1 MPDNFL
7 GEPFKPWVTE
17 QINVRQESL
26 GKFSNIPLKDIQSY
40 STSTPFLRLASS
52 VNLTNKGHQGVELE
66 NSVLKKL
73 SNSFDSELISGD
85 QLAKN
90 FILQSGVVSSTGE
103 NSFSGLQSGL
113 NNGSSPFNGAYG
125 WGGTTERGYVPMP
138 GITAANVEYQ
148 NNGALSKTTI
158 TVRCFSKAQFQLLDV
173 LYLRPGYTLLLE
185 FGHSQYL
192 NNEGSLVNM
201 NQFYSTPLSLL
212 LNPLN
217 PPSINPTS
225 QYDIWKAIED
235 EREEHKGNYEAVYG
249 KISKFSWQ
257 FAPDGS
263 YDCTI
268 QITGMGDVI
277 ESLKTNITNPG
288 VPIDVNSDRSFYD
301 NTITSITGDD
311 VRPPLIANANSSVV
325 NFELYNIYQKIQKTK
340 TNGWADYIVK
350 GFRGDKGEDPKD
362 LTISNALYSI
372 KAETDFKNEDGP
384 QVYIKYGAFL
394 AWFQTNIF
402 PYNDKTKTLTFT
414 IDMNFDDIDQD
425 ENVMLKVGGE
435 FSSDPTTC
443 LIPYENVSIYKP
455 EEGIKFPMPSSTIN
469 DEISVNSKWNYSTY
483 LGRISNILVNI
494 NYIAKVFKAASDASE
509 GGNLTAIG
517 LLKGINQGI
526 VKSLG
531 GINDLTVKLSD
542 DQQKV
547 RFIENIPQRR
557 DTPAATQESYA
568 RFNVFGVKKGING
581 SFITDIKLTA
591 DLSNDFASMISIG
604 SQANSNSV
612 SANATS
618 FSNYSAGLKDRII
631 EEKLSKYPDKDKTT
645 YQPKDPKQEVLDN
658 FKENIHDP
666 SPLFKGIYTDLK
678 FLNENISA
686 LSNHN
691 KTHANKIV
699 GILTTEKQI
708 QAPFFLPFNLSLEMR
723 GLAGMVIYQ
732 KFLMTDDILPP
743 SYEEDGVDLQI
754 TGINHKIDPTSWTTS
769 LSTQSTPANKLDAIN
784 RPQQLSSTS
793 SGQVA
798 SSQGVAGTTGN
809 TENTPNADRLR
820 LVISSLG
827 YIEKGTELSN
837 GGDITSATA
846 DMGIAVAK
854 KIKEVV
860 PGVTL
865 RFTGGNDRY
874 HQKLSYNSR
883 HKKGTGLDMVIQP
896 ATSSNI
902 ASVLKVLQGFSAGN
916 QPNFKFINEYAS
928 PTKAATSK
936 HFHFSWGA
944 GTEGSRDL
952 TKSLALANSGKIPKY
967 LV

>member
-1 MPDNFL
+1 MSDNFL
-7 GEPFKPWVTE
+7 GNPFKSWVKN
-17 QINVRQESL
+17 QVNVRQKSL

-52 VNLTNKGHQGVELE
+52 VNLTNKGPQGVELE

-73 SNSFDSELISGD
+73 SDSFDSELISGD
-85 QLAKN
+85 ALAKN
-90 FILQSGVVSSTGE
+90 FILQGGVVSSTSPD
-103 NSFSGLQSGL
+103 SFSGLQSGL

-125 WGGTTERGYVPMP
+125 WGGTAERGYVPMP

-185 FGHSQYL
+185 FGHTQYL
-192 NNEGSLVNM
+192 NNEESLVNM

-212 LNPLN
+212 LNPN
-217 PPSINPTS
+217 AESPTS

-235 EREEHKGNYEAVYG
+235 ERFEHKGNYEAVYG

-288 VPIDVNSDRSFYD
+288 TPVDINMDKSWYESNRDPDK
-301 NTITSITGDD
+301 T
-311 VRPPLIANANSSVV
+311 PPLIANANSSII
-325 NFELYNIYQKIQKTK
+325 NFELYDIYQKIQKVE
-340 TNGWADYIVK
+340 TNGWANYTVK
-350 GFRGDKGEDPKD
+350 GFRGDKGEAPKE
-362 LTISNALYSI
+362 LTIKNALYSL
-372 KAETDFKNEDGP
+372 KAETDFEDEDGP

-394 AWFQTNIF
+394 AWLQTNIF
-402 PYNDKTKTLTFT
+402 PYNSKTKTLAFSF
-414 IDMNFDDIDQD
+414 DMNFDDIDQD

-455 EEGIKFPMPSSTIN
+455 EEGITFPMPTSKIN

-494 NYIAKVFKAASDASE
+494 NYIAKTFKTLSDSTE
-509 GGNLTAIG
+509 DGNFTAISF
-517 LLKGINQGI
+517 LKGINQGI
-526 VKSLG
+526 MKSLG
-531 GINDLTVKLSD
+531 GINSLTVKLSD
-542 DQQKV
+542 DQQKI

-557 DTPAATQESYA
+557 DDNISTGEFA
-568 RFNVFGVKKGING
+568 RFNVFGVKKGNDG

-591 DLSNDFASMISIG
+591 DLSNNFASMISIG
-604 SQANSNSV
+604 SQANANSI

-618 FSNYSAGLKDRII
+618 FSNYSAGLVDRII
-631 EEKLSKYPDKDKTT
+631 EEKLTPYPKKDETT
-645 YQPKDPKQEVLDN
+645 DQPQNPKQTLLKN
-658 FKENIHDP
+658 FTENING
-666 SPLFKGIYTDLK
+666 STPLFTSIYGENPK
-678 FLNENISA
+678 FLNENITS
-686 LSNHN
+686 LTQHN
-691 KTHANKIV
+691 KTHASLIT
-699 GILTTEKQI
+699 GILTTEGQI

-723 GLAGMVIYQ
+723 GLSGMVIYQ
-732 KFLMTDDILPP
+732 KFLITDDILPP
-743 SYEEDGVDLQI
+743 SYEKDGVDLQI
-754 TGINHKIDPTSWTTS
+754 TGINHKIDTKSWTTS
-769 LSTQSTPANKLDAIN
+769 LSTQSTPADRLSSIR

-798 SSQGVAGTTGN
+798 SSQGVIGTTGN
-809 TENTPNADRLR
+809 TEDTPNTDRLR

-854 KIKEVV
+854 KVKEVI
-860 PGVTL
+860 PSVTL

-883 HKKGTGLDMVIQP
+883 HKKGTGLDVVVQP
-896 ATSSNI
+896 ATPLNI
-902 ASVLKVLQGFSAGN
+902 ASVLKVLQGFAAGN

-936 HFHFSWGA
+936 HFHFSWGV

-952 TKSLALANSGKIPKY
+952 NKSIALVNAGKIPKY

>member
-1 MPDNFL
+1 MSDNFL
-7 GEPFKPWVTE
+7 GNPFKPWVTE
-17 QINVRQESL
+17 QIDVRQKSL

-52 VNLTNKGHQGVELE
+52 VNLTNKGPQGVDLE

-90 FILQSGVVSSTGE
+90 FILQGGVVSSTSPS
-103 NSFSGLQSGL
+103 SFSGLQSGL
-113 NNGSSPFNGAYG
+113 NNGSSPFNGTYG

-185 FGHSQYL
+185 FGHTQYL
-192 NNEGSLVNM
+192 NNEESLVNM

-212 LNPLN
+212 LNPN
-217 PPSINPTS
+217 AESPTS

-235 EREEHKGNYEAVYG
+235 ERFEHKGNYEAVYG

-288 VPIDVNSDRSFYD
+288 TSVDINADKSWYESDRD
-301 NTITSITGDD
+301 PATT
-311 VRPPLIANANSSVV
+311 PPLIANANSSVI
-325 NFELYNIYQKIQKTK
+325 NFELYDIYQKIQKSE
-340 TNGWADYIVK
+340 TNGWANYIVK
-350 GFRGDKGEDPKD
+350 GFRGDKGEDPKE
-362 LTISNALYSI
+362 LTIKNALYSL
-372 KAETDFKNEDGP
+372 KAETDFEDEDGP

-394 AWFQTNIF
+394 AWLQTNIF
-402 PYNDKTKTLTFT
+402 PYDSKTKTLTFSF
-414 IDMNFDDIDQD
+414 DMNFDDIDQD

-455 EEGIKFPMPSSTIN
+455 EDGITFPMPTSKINTDISS
-469 DEISVNSKWNYSTY
+469 NSKWNYSTY

-494 NYIAKVFKAASDASE
+494 NYIAKTFKALLDASE
-509 GGNLTAIG
+509 DGNFAVIPF
-517 LLKGINQGI
+517 LKGINQGI
-526 VKSLG
+526 MKSLG
-531 GINDLTVKLSD
+531 SINDLTVKLSD
-542 DQQKV
+542 DQQKI

-557 DTPAATQESYA
+557 DKSLPPTESFA

-591 DLSNDFASMISIG
+591 DLSNKFAAMVSLG

-618 FSNYSAGLKDRII
+618 FSSYSAGLVDRII
-631 EEKLSKYPDKDKTT
+631 EEKQIPYPKKNKEAD
-645 YQPKDPKQEVLDN
+645 QPIDPKQEVLEN
-658 FKENIHDP
+658 FQKNILDP
-666 SPLFKGIYTDLK
+666 KLFEGIYTNKK
-678 FLNENISA
+678 FLNENITA
-686 LSNHN
+686 LSQHN

-723 GLAGMVIYQ
+723 GLSGMVIYQ
-732 KFLMTDDILPP
+732 KFLITDDILPP
-743 SYEEDGVDLQI
+743 SYEEDGVDIQI
-754 TGINHKIDPTSWTTS
+754 TGINHKIDTTSWTTS
-769 LSTQSTPANKLDAIN
+769 LSTQSTSADPLSNIV

-798 SSQGVAGTTGN
+798 SSRGVAGTTGN

-854 KIKEVV
+854 KIKEVI
-860 PGVTL
+860 PSVTL

-883 HKKGTGLDMVIQP
+883 HKKGTGLDMVVQP
-896 ATSSNI
+896 ATPSNVS
-902 ASVLKVLQGFSAGN
+902 SVLKVLQGFAAGN
-916 QPNFKFINEYAS
+916 QPNFKFINEYAR

-936 HFHFSWGA
+936 HFHFSWGV

-952 TKSLALANSGKIPKY
+952 KKSIALVNSGKIPKY